1 MRGMQGLLTMGDV
14 GTWEVA
20 EQLRSN
26 RKAFEQ
32 EERDMETIGWYR
44 ILKSG
49 LGIECAVLIV

>member
-1 MRGMQGLLTMGDV
+1 MQGLLTMGDV

-32 EERDMETIGWYR
+32 EERDMEKIGWYR